1 MTLHRAFLPACV
13 TTLVVGAVAA
23 HAQSDVCADAP
34 WVGPGTLFVDNDFY
48 ALDGPSSCT
57 ASRDAWVRYL
67 PQTPGTLQ
75 LSELIADSG
84 GSMAVYLGCPSGP
97 GQELACVAFDGSA
110 VLSLPVRSLNAYYI
124 RVSADGP
131 FGDTVLTMAGP
142 PAARVVGTDGAD
154 GQYSTIDDALSAAQS
169 GDTIYVLPGTYSRF
183 TVVNKSLKIV
193 GAAGPNAT
201 AIQGTSIATNG
212 VVELAGLF
220 AKPITV
226 VPALDASFNAS
237 VQATNCV
244 FRGVGGAGPV
254 QSRSSA
260 TVTLHGCLLLGG
272 SAGAYS
278 TVNGML
284 RLVNCTI
291 ANSGAGVYH
300 NDAANAGVSLVNC
313 VIDAPTPIGGPFA
326 PHVLAT
332 YSRIAGG
339 WPGVGN
345 ISDDPQFVDPDG
357 PDGVPFTADDDYR
370 LANTSP
376 CIDAGDMYAESR
388 LVFDLDGAP
397 RVVDHPGHLNEGG
410 LPVAVDMG
418 AYESQPAPCEGD
430 LTGDGRVALDDLS
443 ILLTQFGAICN

>member
-13 TTLVVGAVAA
+13 TTLVAGAVAA

-124 RVSADGP
+124 RVSADGS

-142 PAARVVGTDGAD
+142 TAARVVGTDGAD
-154 GQYSTIDDALSAAQS
+154 GQYSTIGDALSAAQS
-169 GDTIYVLPGTYSRF
+169 GDTIYVLPGTYSLV
-183 TVVNKSLKIV
+183 TAVSKSLKIM
-193 GAAGPNAT
+193 GAAGPHAT
-201 AIQGTSIATNG
+201 VIEGTINTTIN
-212 VVELAGLF
+212 VLQLAGLYVK
-220 AKPITV
+220 ATIVAPPLNAT
-226 VPALDASFNAS
+226 SNAS

-244 FRGVGGAGPV
+244 FRANGGTAAV
-254 QSRSSA
+254 QSGFGA
-260 TVTLHGCLLLGG
+260 TVTLHGCLLLSGG
-272 SAGAYS
+272 IGANS
-278 TVNGML
+278 TGGGAL
-284 RLVNCTI
+284 RLVNCTVVTT
-291 ANSGAGVYH
+291 GVGVYH
-300 NDAANAGVSLVNC
+300 NDIANAGVSLANC
-313 VIDAPTPIGGPFA
+313 VIDAPTPIGGPLA
-326 PHVLAT
+326 SLVLAT

-345 ISDDPQFVDPDG
+345 ISDDPQFIDPDG
-357 PDGVPFTADDDYR
+357 LDGVPFTADDDYR

-376 CIDAGDMYAESR
+376 CIDAGDIGAASW
-388 LVFDLDGAP
+388 LAFDLDGAP

-418 AYESQPAPCEGD
+418 AHESQPAPCEGD